1 MSVWRL
7 IGREIAHRKL
17 NFGLALLAVAIAS
30 ACLVGAETLLT
41 VDRAATDS
49 ILSARQKQV
58 EAAIAEKEADVEATG
73 AALQD
78 AIRKHMLGLG
88 FNILILPEDQ
98 DLSELHLNG
107 TLSATMQEEF
117 VDRLANS
124 SVVSIDHLLP
134 SVMKRIH
141 WPERDMDIV
150 LYGTRGEVPVMHR
163 GRKKPML
170 DAVAPG
176 QIVVGYEVH
185 SQLGLKEGDQ
195 ITLMERE
202 FTVSKLHPQRGSTD
216 DVTVWIDLKTAQE
229 MLSLE
234 NLVHA
239 ILALECQCAGDRI
252 TQVRTELAEILPGT
266 QVIERYSQALAR
278 AEARDK
284 AKQTAVASLEAEKKS
299 GEALLK
305 QEADSR
311 YELES
316 QHQQL
321 AGLIVPLS
329 LLSAAALVGL
339 LAFVNA
345 RQRREEIGL
354 LLALGLRTRQIM
366 TLFLGKAALLG
377 VVGGLLGV
385 GAGLVIGLSGAG
397 SAEGTPTVAS
407 MMSTS
412 SAVRTAVLTTPL
424 VAVALAAIASW
435 AAALFAARQD
445 AAIVLQGE

>member
-17 NFGLALLAVAIAS
+17 SFGLALVAVAIAS
-30 ACLVGAETLLT
+30 ACLVGSETLLA
-41 VDRAATDS
+41 VDRTATDA
-49 ILSARQKQV
+49 ILSARQAQV
-58 EAAIAEKEADVEATG
+58 EEAIAAKEADVKETG

-107 TLSATMQEEF
+107 TLSATMQEEY

-134 SVMKRIH
+134 SVMKRVH

-163 GRKKPML
+163 GLKKPML

-176 QIVVGYEVH
+176 QIVVGYEIH
-185 SQLGLKEGDQ
+185 SQLRLAEGDA
-195 ITLMERE
+195 ITLMDRE

-252 TQVRTELAEILPGT
+252 TQVREELATILPGT

-284 AKQTAVASLEAEKKS
+284 AKQTAVASLESERKA

-305 QEADSR
+305 QEADNR
-311 YELES
+311 YKLEA

-329 LLSAAALVGL
+329 LLGAAALVGL
-339 LAFVNA
+339 LAYANA

-366 TLFLGKAALLG
+366 ALFLGKAVLLG
-377 VVGGLLGV
+377 LIGGLLGV
-385 GAGLVIGLSGAG
+385 GVGLGIGLSSGGTAG
-397 SAEGTPTVAS
+397 GELTVSTMMAS
-407 MMSTS
+407 ST
-412 SAVRTAVLTTPL
+412 AVRTAVLTTPL
-424 VAVALAAIASW
+424 FAVALAAVASW

>member
-30 ACLVGAETLLT
+30 ACLVGAETVLT
-41 VDRAATDS
+41 VDRSATDA
-49 ILSARQKQV
+49 ILSARQAQV
-58 EAAIAEKEADVEATG
+58 EEAIAAREEDVRATG
-73 AALQD
+73 AALED

-88 FNILILPEDQ
+88 FNILILPEKQ

-107 TLSATMQEEF
+107 TLSATMQEEY

-124 SVVSIDHLLP
+124 SIVSIDHLLP
-134 SVMKRIH
+134 SVMKRVH

-176 QIVVGYEVH
+176 QIVVGYEIH
-185 SQLGLKEGDQ
+185 SQLGLKEGDTIQ
-195 ITLMERE
+195 LMDRE

-229 MLSLE
+229 MLSMQ

-252 TQVRTELAEILPGT
+252 TQVREELATILPGT

-284 AKQTAVASLEAEKKS
+284 AKQTAVAALEAEKKS

-311 YELES
+311 FQLES

-329 LLSAAALVGL
+329 LLGAAALVGL

-354 LLALGLRTRQIM
+354 LLALGLRTRQVM
-366 TLFLGKAALLG
+366 TLFLGKAVLVGLI
-377 VVGGLLGV
+377 GGLLGV
-385 GAGLVIGLSGAG
+385 GLGLVLGSRGGESLAGAPTLS
-397 SAEGTPTVAS
+397 SL
-407 MMSTS
+407 MSTS
-412 SAVRTAVLTTPL
+412 QAIRTSVLTTPL
-424 VAVALAAIASW
+424 IAVALAAVASW